1 MAIKTEKQEVEFN
14 DAAAVKVYRPQ
25 RITLAT
31 TKSQIETTIK
41 GLDGISSDYPSEN
54 KYLGQAIIYLKILQ
68 DLMDTP
74 ED

>member
-1 MAIKTEKQEVEFN
+1 MAINTEKQEVVFN
-14 DAAAVKVYRPQ
+14 DVGAMKVYRPQ

-41 GLDGISSDYPSEN
+41 GLDGIKSEYSHEN

-68 DLMDTP
+68 DLMDSP